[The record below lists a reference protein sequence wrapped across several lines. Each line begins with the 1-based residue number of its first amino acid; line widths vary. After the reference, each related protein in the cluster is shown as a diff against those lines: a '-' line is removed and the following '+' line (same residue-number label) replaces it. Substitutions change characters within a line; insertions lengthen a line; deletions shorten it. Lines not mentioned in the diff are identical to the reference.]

1 MDSGDTAI
9 KPKQVLFA
17 QGSGSL
23 ARTFSPSLPPFPDP
37 FSNEKAIP
45 PNRLFS
51 NSAQN
56 PFRRFL
62 RRHKPILSI
71 FGLEQPPVPADS
83 LGPADPHSFG
93 ASRQLDGD
101 GKGFSPQASPQ
112 QIKTPVSRLL
122 LKPISAPERLPRQRA
137 QPE

>member
-23 ARTFSPSLPPFPDP
+23 ARTFSPSLPPFPDT

-45 PNRLFS
+45 PNRLFR
-51 NSAQN
+51 NSAQK

-71 FGLEQPPVPADS
+71 FGLEQPPILERWA
-83 LGPADPHSFG
+83 
-93 ASRQLDGD
+93 QL
-101 GKGFSPQASPQ
+101 P
-112 QIKTPVSRLL
+112 
-122 LKPISAPERLPRQRA
+122 
-137 QPE
+137 